1 MTMSYETALT
11 TGFPD
16 VIFKCNGDPYVYEN
30 LDWEGGDA
38 IPSQEEL
45 DNWIV
50 ANPGYDKR
58 LELTKY
64 EFRQLFTLTE
74 KVAIDNFQSNT
85 SLSENNKQLLV
96 SIMKDLELSA
106 VVHLNNPNTIAGVQF
121 LVQIGLL
128 TSNRAT
134 QILANETPT

>member
-1 MTMSYETALT
+1 MAMSYETALT

-16 VIFKCNGDPYVYEN
+16 VIFKCNGDPFVYEN

-45 DNWIV
+45 DTWILE
-50 ANPGYDKR
+50 NPGFDKR

-64 EFRQLFTLTE
+64 EFRQLFTLSE
-74 KVAIDNFQSNT
+74 KVAIDNFQSNS
-85 SLSENNKQLLV
+85 SLSENTKHILV

-106 VVHLNNPNTIAGVQF
+106 VVHLDNPNTISGIQF
-121 LVQIGLL
+121 LVQSGLL
-128 TSNRAT
+128 TSGRAI
-134 QILANETPT
+134 QILSNEAPT

>member
-1 MTMSYETALT
+1 MSMSYETALK

-16 VIFKCNGDPYVYEN
+16 VIFKCNGDPFVYEN

-45 DNWIV
+45 DIWILE
-50 ANPGYDKR
+50 NPGFDKR

-64 EFRQLFTLTE
+64 EFRQLFTMAE
-74 KVAIDNFQSNT
+74 KVTIDNFQSNIT
-85 SLSENNKQLLV
+85 LPDNTKQVLV

-106 VVHLNNPNTIAGVQF
+106 VVHLDNPKTIAGIQF
-121 LVQIGLL
+121 LVQSGLL
-128 TSNRAT
+128 TSARAA
-134 QILANETPT
+134 QILANESPT